1 MGIGFPAGW
10 HRKEHEMSVPLLEIN
25 NLKKY
30 FPIRGG
36 WLGRK
41 SYLKAVDDVTLEVQ
55 KGEILGLAG
64 ESGCGKTT
72 LGRTIL
78 RLYEPTAGR
87 IAFEGEDITKLE
99 GKGLRKLK
107 REMQIIFQD
116 PYGSLNPRM
125 RIMGILKE
133 PLEVHLMAKGKEKE
147 DRVEAMIKKVGL
159 SPDHLSRYPHE
170 FSGGQRQ
177 RIGIARSLILNPK
190 FVVADEPVSALDMSV
205 QAQILN
211 LLGEL
216 KHDFQLT
223 YLLVTHDLA
232 VIKYLCDRIAI
243 MYLGKLVEL
252 CPAKDL
258 FSSTLHPYTRAL
270 LSACPIP
277 DPDVKIER
285 IILRGGTPS
294 ASKPPAGCRFHPRC
308 PQKMSHCSEIE
319 PPLLKRSGEHQV
331 ACHLYT

>member
-1 MGIGFPAGW
+1 
-10 HRKEHEMSVPLLEIN
+10 MSVPLLEIEHV
-25 NLKKY
+25 KKY

-36 WLGRK
+36 LLGKK
-41 SYLKAVDDVTLEVQ
+41 SYLKAVDGVSLEVRR
-55 KGEILGLAG
+55 GEILGLAG

-72 LGRTIL
+72 LGRTVL
-78 RLYEPTAGR
+78 RLYEPTEGR
-87 IAFEGEDITKLE
+87 ISFEGNDITRLKGE
-99 GKGLRKLK
+99 GLRKLK

-125 RIMGILKE
+125 RVRGILKE
-133 PLEVHLMAKGKEKE
+133 PLEVHKIAKGKEKE
-147 DRVEAMIKKVGL
+147 DRVEEIIKKVGL
-159 SPDHLSRYPHE
+159 SPDHLTRYPHE

-190 FVVADEPVSALDMSV
+190 FVVADEPVSALDVSV

-211 LLGEL
+211 LLVEL
-216 KHDFQLT
+216 KQDFQLT

-252 CPAKDL
+252 CPAKNL
-258 FSSTLHPYTRAL
+258 FSESLHPYTKAL

-277 DPDVKIER
+277 DPEVNIQR

-294 ASKPPAGCRFHPRC
+294 ASKPPSGCRFHPRC
-308 PQKMSHCSEIE
+308 PQKMDRCSEIE
-319 PPLLKRSGEHQV
+319 PPLTQRSGEHKV